1 MNEDNE
7 IMLEDENPNDE
18 NLVEETPESV
28 DNTTEE
34 VVDNNE
40 EPQVQ
45 TYTQED
51 VDKILE
57 ARTNSLN
64 RKHQKELDKY
74 RQTESILKQG
84 LAVDNIDDIN
94 KQLAEFYK
102 EQGVEITQTSSLND
116 RDEQILARADI
127 NDIISFGDGEMMET
141 ARELANKKNRTVREE
156 TVFQG
161 LMREIGIRQATAELS
176 KSGADKSIYESNE
189 FKTFASKFNPDVPI
203 TDIYNLYSKT
213 LPVKKQPESAGSMKS
228 VQVNNQI
235 KEFYTPEEA
244 RKFTNEDYDKNP
256 ALFDAVCKS
265 MEKWN

>member
-84 LAVDNIDDIN
+84 RWR
-94 KQLAEFYK
+94 
-102 EQGVEITQTSSLND
+102 ND
-116 RDEQILARADI
+116 G
-127 NDIISFGDGEMMET
+127 N
-141 ARELANKKNRTVREE
+141 
-156 TVFQG
+156 
-161 LMREIGIRQATAELS
+161 
-176 KSGADKSIYESNE
+176 
-189 FKTFASKFNPDVPI
+189 
-203 TDIYNLYSKT
+203 
-213 LPVKKQPESAGSMKS
+213 
-228 VQVNNQI
+228 
-235 KEFYTPEEA
+235 
-244 RKFTNEDYDKNP
+244 
-256 ALFDAVCKS
+256 C
-265 MEKWN
+265 